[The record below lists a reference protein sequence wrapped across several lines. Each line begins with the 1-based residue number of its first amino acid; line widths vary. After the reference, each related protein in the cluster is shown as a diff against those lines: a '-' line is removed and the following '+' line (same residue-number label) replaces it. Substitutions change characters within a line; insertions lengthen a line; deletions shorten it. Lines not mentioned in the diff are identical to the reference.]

1 MDMGINMKMSKK
13 FLAGAL
19 IFSACSALSTVA
31 QADNTI
37 TFNGIVSD
45 TTCTATIDGGVTA
58 IDMGT
63 TSVADLKAYT
73 FGAAKNFSFSLADCP
88 TAEEGGNSI
97 ARVTFGGVSDTANS
111 DYFKNQAID
120 EPATGVAVALFDEA
134 GNVMKNNEEGSDV
147 DISSGAATIPFTVKM
162 VKSGDADPT
171 KGTVQT
177 TVTYNVTYH

>member
-1 MDMGINMKMSKK
+1 MNMSKK

-111 DYFKNQAID
+111 DYFKNR
-120 EPATGVAVALFDEA
+120 
-134 GNVMKNNEEGSDV
+134 N
-147 DISSGAATIPFTVKM
+147 
-162 VKSGDADPT
+162 
-171 KGTVQT
+171 
-177 TVTYNVTYH
+177 

>member
-1 MDMGINMKMSKK
+1 MSKK

-73 FGAAKNFSFSLADCP
+73 FGAAKNFSFSLADWQQYRPRHFWRCFRYC
-88 TAEEGGNSI
+88 EQ
-97 ARVTFGGVSDTANS
+97 R
-111 DYFKNQAID
+111 
-120 EPATGVAVALFDEA
+120 LF
-134 GNVMKNNEEGSDV
+134 
-147 DISSGAATIPFTVKM
+147 
-162 VKSGDADPT
+162 
-171 KGTVQT
+171 
-177 TVTYNVTYH
+177 

>member
-1 MDMGINMKMSKK
+1 MKMSKK

-97 ARVTFGGVSDTANS
+97 ARVTFGVFPIARTAIILKTRQLMS
-111 DYFKNQAID
+111 RQ
-120 EPATGVAVALFDEA
+120 PASLW
-134 GNVMKNNEEGSDV
+134 
-147 DISSGAATIPFTVKM
+147 PF
-162 VKSGDADPT
+162 ST
-171 KGTVQT
+171 KRAM
-177 TVTYNVTYH
+177 

>member
-1 MDMGINMKMSKK
+1 MKMSKK
-13 FLAGAL
+13 ILAGAL
-19 IFSACSALSTVA
+19 IFSACSVLSTVA

-37 TFNGIVSD
+37 TFNGVVSD

-88 TAEEGGNSI
+88 TAEDGGNSI

-111 DYFKNQAID
+111 DYFKNQA
-120 EPATGVAVALFDEA
+120 TDEA
-134 GNVMKNNEEGSDV
+134 GNRCCCGPFRR
-147 DISSGAATIPFTVKM
+147 SG
-162 VKSGDADPT
+162 
-171 KGTVQT
+171 
-177 TVTYNVTYH
+177 

>member
-1 MDMGINMKMSKK
+1 MKMSKK

-73 FGAAKNFSFSLADCP
+73 FGAAKNFSFSLADL
-88 TAEEGGNSI
+88 I
-97 ARVTFGGVSDTANS
+97 ARPRKKVATVSPASLLAVFPILRTAIILKTRQLMS
-111 DYFKNQAID
+111 RQ
-120 EPATGVAVALFDEA
+120 PASLW
-134 GNVMKNNEEGSDV
+134 
-147 DISSGAATIPFTVKM
+147 PF
-162 VKSGDADPT
+162 ST
-171 KGTVQT
+171 KRAM
-177 TVTYNVTYH
+177 

>member
-1 MDMGINMKMSKK
+1 
-13 FLAGAL
+13 
-19 IFSACSALSTVA
+19 
-31 QADNTI
+31 
-37 TFNGIVSD
+37 
-45 TTCTATIDGGVTA
+45 
-58 IDMGT
+58 MGT

-111 DYFKNQAID
+111 DYFKTSNWWAGNRRRCG
-120 EPATGVAVALFDEA
+120 PFDEA

>member
-1 MDMGINMKMSKK
+1 MKMSKK

-73 FGAAKNFSFSLADCP
+73 FGAAKNFSFR
-88 TAEEGGNSI
+88 EG
-97 ARVTFGGVSDTANS
+97 AN
-111 DYFKNQAID
+111 KQ
-120 EPATGVAVALFDEA
+120 V
-134 GNVMKNNEEGSDV
+134 
-147 DISSGAATIPFTVKM
+147 ISSQ
-162 VKSGDADPT
+162 ADSLIKISRIWADFFPANT
-171 KGTVQT
+171 SNQPI
-177 TVTYNVTYH
+177 

>member
-1 MDMGINMKMSKK
+1 MKMSKK

-97 ARVTFGGVSDTANS
+97 AGSLLAVFPIPRTAIILKTRQLMS
-111 DYFKNQAID
+111 RQ
-120 EPATGVAVALFDEA
+120 PASLW
-134 GNVMKNNEEGSDV
+134 
-147 DISSGAATIPFTVKM
+147 PF
-162 VKSGDADPT
+162 ST
-171 KGTVQT
+171 KRAM
-177 TVTYNVTYH
+177 

>member
-1 MDMGINMKMSKK
+1 MFPIPR
-13 FLAGAL
+13 
-19 IFSACSALSTVA
+19 
-31 QADNTI
+31 
-37 TFNGIVSD
+37 
-45 TTCTATIDGGVTA
+45 TA
-58 IDMGT
+58 II
-63 TSVADLKAYT
+63 LKTRAT
-73 FGAAKNFSFSLADCP
+73 
-88 TAEEGGNSI
+88 
-97 ARVTFGGVSDTANS
+97 
-111 DYFKNQAID
+111 D

>member
-1 MDMGINMKMSKK
+1 MKMSKK

-97 ARVTFGGVSDTANS
+97 AASLLAVFPIPRTAIILKTRQLMS
-111 DYFKNQAID
+111 RQ
-120 EPATGVAVALFDEA
+120 PA
-134 GNVMKNNEEGSDV
+134 SQW
-147 DISSGAATIPFTVKM
+147 PF
-162 VKSGDADPT
+162 ST
-171 KGTVQT
+171 KRAM
-177 TVTYNVTYH
+177 

>member
-1 MDMGINMKMSKK
+1 MKMSKR
-13 FLAGAL
+13 GGRCPD
-19 IFSACSALSTVA
+19 FSACSAVYQLH
-31 QADNTI
+31 DNTI

-111 DYFKNQAID
+111 DYFKNQATD
-120 EPATGVAVALFDEA
+120 EPATGVAVALFDEMA
-134 GNVMKNNEEGSDV
+134 MMKNNEEGSDV

-171 KGTVQT
+171 TGTVQT